1 MPKKIAP
8 AEESIAYRLAAIA
21 VTGFALGVRVRE
33 VQISRRSSAK
43 LPPLVELCDPADPTH
58 GPLVEAYVTTLVA
71 GNVGVKICVEDRYG
85 ITDPNHPWVRHDVVC
100 GCLPDYRELD
110 EALLLA
116 LAWLQAVDNGD
127 TERTIE
133 RLYRRASILLREP
146 PHRQRLPPLV
156 AELLLKKKLSPAE
169 LRKIEDAWT

>member
-21 VTGFALGVRVRE
+21 VTGYALGVRVRE
-33 VQISRRSSAK
+33 VQISRRSSAR
-43 LPPLVELCDPADPTH
+43 LLPLVELCDPADPVH
-58 GPLVEAYVTTLVA
+58 LPLVEAYVTTLVA
-71 GNVGVKICVEDRYG
+71 GNVGVKLCVEARHG
-85 ITDPNHPWVRHDVVC
+85 ITDPNHPWVKHDVDC

-116 LAWLQAVDNGD
+116 LAWLKEVDGGD
-127 TERTIE
+127 SERTLN

-146 PHRQRLPPLV
+146 LHRQRLPPLV
-156 AELLLKKKLSPAE
+156 EQLLLKK
-169 LRKIEDAWT
+169 